1 MPSWRNI
8 RVSPQVAVLADQAIP
23 GEGDLRRASLS
34 VTGLLC
40 YTL

>member
-8 RVSPQVAVLADQAIP
+8 RVNPEVAVSADQVLP
-23 GEGDLRRASLS
+23 GQAGLRRASLS